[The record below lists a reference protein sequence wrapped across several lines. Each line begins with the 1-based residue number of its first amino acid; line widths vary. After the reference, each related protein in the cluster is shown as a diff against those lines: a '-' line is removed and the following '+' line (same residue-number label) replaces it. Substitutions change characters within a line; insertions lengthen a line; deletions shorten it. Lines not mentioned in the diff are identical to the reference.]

1 MFKSEKSNYKRTRR
15 VNGQMIYR
23 PTRIG
28 NGLMVQADKTVYR
41 DTGKGWR
48 KVGTLQ
54 TRTGKII

>member
-1 MFKSEKSNYKRTRR
+1 MFKSEKSTYKRTRR

-23 PTRIG
+23 PARIG
-28 NGLMVQADKTVYR
+28 DGLVVLADNTVYR

-54 TRTGKII
+54 ARKGKII